1 MTWAGLSG
9 SLGAL
14 LGHPFGGCREGPGRA
29 WALLRGPQAKGA
41 PKRAEALSTT
51 PGDPGHGEAAV
62 LTSYVSGRA
71 GACILSSHPK
81 NWSPS
86 GARDPEGSLLPG
98 AERRVRGQSRA
109 SHAAPARCTPL
120 DGEPVGL
127 GRPAQQ
133 LEGRIPGRPTRTPN
147 CPPWSLARGGPGA
160 AGPFLP
166 APAVHTFTRAA
177 QGRP

>member
-1 MTWAGLSG
+1 M
-9 SLGAL
+9 
-14 LGHPFGGCREGPGRA
+14 
-29 WALLRGPQAKGA
+29 
-41 PKRAEALSTT
+41 
-51 PGDPGHGEAAV
+51 

-127 GRPAQQ
+127 GRPALQ
-133 LEGRIPGRPTRTPN
+133 LEGRIPGRPTRTPS